1 MNAENFSGTI
11 ANGALEKQTDI
22 CVRCK
27 NYNQF
32 KEIVKMIDTG
42 EIFKILIYYK
52 NEFSDVKYETQIRRS
67 NPHKGENLE
76 GENSKGLKIHRIEI
90 PPFRFGPPK
99 SLDEWRLRK

>member
-1 MNAENFSGTI
+1 MNAENFTGTI
-11 ANGALEKQTDI
+11 ANGALDKQTDI

-67 NPHKGENLE
+67 NPHKGEDP
-76 GENSKGLKIHRIEI
+76 ENGKSKGPKTHRLKI
-90 PPFRFGPPK
+90 PPFTFSPP
-99 SLDEWRLRK
+99 RKIGEVV